1 MKKGILFPVIA
12 LLFIII
18 GKNVSS
24 AQTTSGTYY
33 VDCVSGSDANNGST
47 MGTAWKSLTKANTAP
62 LHPGNS
68 LFFKRGCTWNGR
80 LSAKWTGTATSPITI
95 GAYGSGTLPIIQSD
109 PSMSS
114 SRVEVSGNYQIIENL
129 DVRTVNAKIDPNCQ
143 NQTIGYFVGFNFT
156 GTSSYNILR
165 NSKASYHTIG
175 VHITDNSNHNKIL
188 NNEIFMNSVMNQL
201 TPDTSPDLGAWG
213 MNLRGDDNE
222 IAYNFF
228 HDNNGW
234 CAYDFSIKPGNAIEL
249 YNGDRNFIHH
259 NKVVNDRVFS
269 EVGHD
274 SSHTSDD
281 NIWAYNI
288 QIGKEKSSRFLVLH
302 GSGNAYGPVLR
313 SKAYNNTIYLSG
325 PTSTGIGGGE
335 SGTVFKNNI
344 VDVTD
349 QATSTTGFQ
358 QSNNVFWNPSGAP
371 IVKIMGPGDKKADP
385 LFVNPTSGD
394 LHLKTGSPAIDA
406 GAAISLSGMNQI
418 KDFDGSIVPV
428 GTAPDIGAYEFSG
441 TPDPQ
446 ITVPV
451 TKVPTATT
459 VPTGGTTHV
468 SITVLLHGI
477 GKGGDNVNL
486 NSAGN
491 MNPLHPQRQ
500 LTVELYDATNIL
512 KIAKQGAVAFNQTG
526 GSFSGVFDVGAIP
539 GGAYTVRL
547 RVPHYLTRAVPG
559 IITIDPNTTGTEVIA
574 SLITGDSNGDNAL
587 SILDYNM
594 LLDCFSDLST
604 ARNCDDPSK
613 KEATDFTDD
622 GSVNQFDYNLFL
634 RELSVQTGQ

>member
-1 MKKGILFPVIA
+1 
-12 LLFIII
+12 
-18 GKNVSS
+18 
-24 AQTTSGTYY
+24 
-33 VDCVSGSDANNGST
+33 
-47 MGTAWKSLTKANTAP
+47 
-62 LHPGNS
+62 
-68 LFFKRGCTWNGR
+68 
-80 LSAKWTGTATSPITI
+80 
-95 GAYGSGTLPIIQSD
+95 
-109 PSMSS
+109 
-114 SRVEVSGNYQIIENL
+114 
-129 DVRTVNAKIDPNCQ
+129 
-143 NQTIGYFVGFNFT
+143 
-156 GTSSYNILR
+156 
-165 NSKASYHTIG
+165 
-175 VHITDNSNHNKIL
+175 
-188 NNEIFMNSVMNQL
+188 
-201 TPDTSPDLGAWG
+201 
-213 MNLRGDDNE
+213 
-222 IAYNFF
+222 
-228 HDNNGW
+228 
-234 CAYDFSIKPGNAIEL
+234 
-249 YNGDRNFIHH
+249 
-259 NKVVNDRVFS
+259 
-269 EVGHD
+269 
-274 SSHTSDD
+274 
-281 NIWAYNI
+281 
-288 QIGKEKSSRFLVLH
+288 
-302 GSGNAYGPVLR
+302 
-313 SKAYNNTIYLSG
+313 
-325 PTSTGIGGGE
+325 
-335 SGTVFKNNI
+335 
-344 VDVTD
+344 
-349 QATSTTGFQ
+349 
-358 QSNNVFWNPSGAP
+358 
-371 IVKIMGPGDKKADP
+371 
-385 LFVNPTSGD
+385 
-394 LHLKTGSPAIDA
+394 
-406 GAAISLSGMNQI
+406 MNQI

-539 GGAYTVRL
+539 GGAYTVKL

-604 ARNCDDPSK
+604 ARNCADPSK